1 MTRNK
6 IIAFVAAGVLAVA
19 AIVGGVVLFRG
30 GGDDDKSADAKKTVK
45 VEEVPA
51 ERLPGETETAE
62 PEPLA
67 PEVDMTTPAAQPS
80 SSSSSAPSPGVDDAT
95 DTLAVPENVDGC
107 DHAYG
112 ATICVPW
119 SFPSAVDTQ
128 KEKCAWLKQ
137 RGFDHLPVPGRDRHG
152 LDPDKNKMACDN

>member
-6 IIAFVAAGVLAVA
+6 IIAIAVAGVLAVA
-19 AIVGGVVLFRG
+19 VVIGGVLLFRG
-30 GGDDDKSADAKKTVK
+30 GGDSGPADAKKPAEI
-45 VEEVPA
+45 EEVPS

-67 PEVDMTTPAAQPS
+67 PEVTMTTPAPS
-80 SSSSSAPSPGVDDAT
+80 SAEPSPGLAAAT
-95 DTLAVPENVDGC
+95 VPENVDGC

-119 SFPSAVDTQ
+119 SFPAGVDSQ

-137 RGFDHLPVPGRDRHG
+137 RGFTYLPVPNRDRHG
-152 LDPDKNKMACDN
+152 LDPDKNKLACDN

>member
-19 AIVGGVVLFRG
+19 AVIGGVFLLR
-30 GGDDDKSADAKKTVK
+30 GGDDDAEAKKTVK
-45 VEEVPA
+45 IEEVPSD
-51 ERLPGETETAE
+51 RLPGETEPADPQPLDSEGSGLEKSAE
-62 PEPLA
+62 PSPEP
-67 PEVDMTTPAAQPS
+67 T
-80 SSSSSAPSPGVDDAT
+80 AT
-95 DTLAVPENVDGC
+95 VSVPENVDGC

-119 SFPSAVDTQ
+119 SFPAGVETQ

-137 RGFDHLPVPGRDRHG
+137 RGFDYLPVPGRDRHG
-152 LDPDKNKMACDN
+152 LDPDKNKIACDN

>member
-6 IIAFVAAGVLAVA
+6 IIAIVAAGVVALA
-19 AIVGGVVLFRG
+19 AIVGGVLMFRG
-30 GGDDDKSADAKKTVK
+30 GGDDTGPADAKKSAK
-45 VEEVPA
+45 IEDVPS

-67 PEVDMTTPAAQPS
+67 PEVTMTTPAG
-80 SSSSSAPSPGVDDAT
+80 PSPELTSA
-95 DTLAVPENVDGC
+95 AKVPENVDGC

-119 SFPSAVDTQ
+119 SFPAGVDSQ

-137 RGFDHLPVPGRDRHG
+137 RGFTTLPVPGRDRHG
-152 LDPDKNKMACDN
+152 LDPDKNKIACDN

>member
-19 AIVGGVVLFRG
+19 AIIGGVVMFRG
-30 GGDDDKSADAKKTVK
+30 GGDESADAKKTAK
-45 VEEVPA
+45 IEEVPS
-51 ERLPGETETAE
+51 ERLPGETEPAE

-67 PEVDMTTPAAQPS
+67 PEDAGTEPAAPAAPSGNPSAEPS
-80 SSSSSAPSPGVDDAT
+80 SS
-95 DTLAVPENVDGC
+95 LAEAASVPENVDGC

-119 SFPSAVDTQ
+119 SFPAGVDSQ

-137 RGFDHLPVPGRDRHG
+137 RDFNYLPVPGRDRHG
-152 LDPDKNKMACDN
+152 LDPDKNKIACDD